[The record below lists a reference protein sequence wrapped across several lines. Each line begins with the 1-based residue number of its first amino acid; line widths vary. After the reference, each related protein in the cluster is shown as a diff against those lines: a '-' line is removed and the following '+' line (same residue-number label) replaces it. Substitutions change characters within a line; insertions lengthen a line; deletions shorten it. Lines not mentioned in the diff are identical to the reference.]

1 MTISKLSEIKNF
13 QNDCDNVIIEEGV
26 KLKDVYIKAK
36 KLIIKAKAS
45 LTDCKLFSEGTIT
58 IGEETII
65 KEKSI
70 INAFKSIKIGDRTMI
85 DRDVFIGGMQSE
97 KSQIKVGNDC
107 VILYRSYLNTTC
119 NISIGNNVGIGG
131 YCLIFTHSAW
141 KNALEGHPYK
151 FADVMIKDNVWIPWH
166 VIVFPSVTIEENVI
180 VGGGSVVSKS
190 LPPNVFAAGNPAKII
205 KEIGKTSPSTDE
217 KNRILLEILNDFCRY
232 AKEFLMLKEITGI
245 KQPLSFDITFEKTR
259 LIYTTN
265 FDNLLDNDVIISLK
279 IPDNIKK
286 THEWIELDTLKTSTN
301 NNLAKHF
308 LNFIKRYGIR
318 IHHYKLESTNSV
330 HEQEQQIEER
340 LNVLLFKGN
349 GKKYSSLTISK

>member
-1 MTISKLSEIKNF
+1 MTISKLAKIKNF
-13 QNDCDNVIIEEGV
+13 RNDCNNIIIEEGV

-36 KLIIKAKAS
+36 KLIIKANAS

-58 IGEETII
+58 IGEETIV

-70 INAFKSIKIGDRTMI
+70 INAFKSINIGDRTMI

-141 KNALEGHPYK
+141 KNALEGYPYK
-151 FADVMIKDNVWIPWH
+151 FADVVIKDNVWIPWH
-166 VIVFPSVTIEENVI
+166 VIVFPSITIEENVI

-190 LPPNVFAAGNPAKII
+190 IPPNVFAAGNPAKVI
-205 KEIGKTSPSTDE
+205 KEIGKISPSTDE

-232 AKEFLMLKEITGI
+232 AKEFLLLKEIKGI
-245 KQPLSFDITFEKTR
+245 NKSENFDIIFEKYR
-259 LIYTTN
+259 LLYTTD
-265 FDNLLDNDVIISLK
+265 FDNLLENDVIISFK

-286 THEWIELDTLKTSTN
+286 THEWIELDTLKSCTN
-301 NNLAKHF
+301 NILAKHF

-318 IHHYKLESTNSV
+318 IHHYKTKSANNGKGL
-330 HEQEQQIEER
+330 QQIEGQ
-340 LNVLLFKGN
+340 LNTILLEGN

>member
-1 MTISKLSEIKNF
+1 
-13 QNDCDNVIIEEGV
+13 
-26 KLKDVYIKAK
+26 
-36 KLIIKAKAS
+36 
-45 LTDCKLFSEGTIT
+45 
-58 IGEETII
+58 
-65 KEKSI
+65 
-70 INAFKSIKIGDRTMI
+70 MI

-119 NISIGNNVGIGG
+119 SISIGNNVGIGG

-151 FADVMIKDNVWIPWH
+151 FADVIIKDNVWIPWH
-166 VIVFPSVTIEENVI
+166 VLVFPSVTIEENVI

-205 KEIGKTSPSTDE
+205 KEIGKTSLSIDE

-232 AKEFLMLKEITGI
+232 SKEFLMLKEITGI
-245 KQPLSFDITFEKTR
+245 KKPVNFDITFEKSR

-265 FDNLLDNDVIISLK
+265 FDNLLENVVVISFR

-286 THEWIELDTLKTSTN
+286 THEWIELDTLKSSTN
-301 NNLAKHF
+301 NILAKHF

-318 IHHYKLESTNSV
+318 IQHYKTALTTNT
-330 HEQEQQIEER
+330 HEQQQREER
-340 LNVLLFKGN
+340 LNVILSKGN